1 MWGIVDRLVN
11 CKNVRV
17 DLIRWMAL
25 AMNQDVIVPDEV
37 SVTMKPDCARVSRV
51 FMATDANIK
60 PRFGETPTARF
71 PFLFVFLFF
80 FFFSLLPSSVLLLFR
95 LELRRTLSQMQK
107 YKNNKNPTRKIDILY
122 TQRRTN
128 LT

>member
-11 CKNVRV
+11 FKNVRV

-25 AMNQDVIVPDEV
+25 VMNQDVIVPDEV
-37 SVTMKPDCARVSRV
+37 SAIMKPDCARVSRA

-60 PRFGETPTARF
+60 PRYGETPTARF
-71 PFLFVFLFF
+71 PLSFCFSFLRL
-80 FFFSLLPSSVLLLFR
+80 LLPPPPLLFSSCFVWSFVAH
-95 LELRRTLSQMQK
+95 SQMQK